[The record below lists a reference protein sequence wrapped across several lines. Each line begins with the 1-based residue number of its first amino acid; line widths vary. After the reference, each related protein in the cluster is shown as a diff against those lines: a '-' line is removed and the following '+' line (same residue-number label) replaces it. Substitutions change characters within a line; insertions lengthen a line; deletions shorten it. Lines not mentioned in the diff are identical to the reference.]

1 MLFKIKRTIEQYRLL
16 EYGER
21 ILVGV
26 SGGAD
31 SIALLSM
38 LKTLAIDCNWELHVA
53 HVEHG
58 LRGEESAADA
68 EFVRNF
74 SDRIGVPFY
83 LGQPPVKQYAEEN
96 KLSKQV
102 AARELRYRFFAET
115 ARKIGA
121 NKLALAHH
129 ADDQAETV
137 LMRILRGTSV
147 SGLAGIPLRRQETG
161 FDIVRPL
168 LFVWRNEIEDFCK
181 QENLSYRTDL
191 TNALTDYSRNKIRL
205 QLIPLLEEAYNKNV
219 KRALVQLGQIAGDED
234 ALLDQMAKERL
245 KQVMVTRSD
254 DVITLNAQQL
264 QTAPL
269 ALQRRAIKLILYY
282 LCGHT
287 NEWEAKHIEQVLALL
302 GHTLPSVEIHLPNE
316 VRAWREYQLIHIGRK
331 RKPNTESE
339 WLTTELSIP
348 DWPSD
353 WADPYLA
360 FEIPEFGLKG
370 SMERSEAS
378 IIPADPWEAVFDY
391 HLVRGKQFHIR
402 ARFPGDSMRPIGMNG
417 SKKLKEIFI
426 ESRIPVASR
435 DRWPIWI
442 LDEQIAWVT
451 GIRRGQVA
459 IVGANTRQILRI
471 RIEQTLFNGEMNSY
485 RG

>member
-1 MLFKIKRTIEQYRLL
+1 VRFKVKRTIEQYRLL

-26 SGGAD
+26 SGGVD
-31 SIALLSM
+31 SIALLSI
-38 LKTLAIDCNWELHVA
+38 LKSLATDYHWELHVA

-58 LRGEESAADA
+58 FRGEDSLADA

-74 SDRIGVPFY
+74 SEMIEVPFH
-83 LGQPPVKQYAEEN
+83 LGQPRVKQYAEEK

-115 ARKIGA
+115 AKEIEA
-121 NKLALAHH
+121 NKLVLAHH

-147 SGLAGIPLRRQETG
+147 SGLAGIPLRRQENG
-161 FDIVRPL
+161 FEIVRPL

-191 TNALTDYSRNKIRL
+191 SNALTDYLRNKIRL
-205 QLIPLLEEAYNKNV
+205 QLIPLLEEAYNESV

-245 KQVMVTRSD
+245 NQIMVAQSN
-254 DVITLNAQQL
+254 DVITLDTEQL
-264 QTAPL
+264 LTAPL
-269 ALQRRAIKLILYY
+269 ALQRRVIKLILYY

-287 NEWEAKHIEQVLALL
+287 NEWEAKHIEQVLAVS
-302 GHTLPSVEIHLPNE
+302 GHTRPSVEIHLPNE
-316 VRAWREYQLIHIGRK
+316 MTAWREYRLIHIGRK
-331 RKPNTESE
+331 RKPNADSE
-339 WLTTELSIP
+339 VSATKLFIP

-353 WADPYLA
+353 WADSYLA
-360 FEIPEFGLKG
+360 FEIPEFGLRG
-370 SMERSEAS
+370 SMELSETS
-378 IIPADPWEAVFDY
+378 IIPVNPWEAVFDY
-391 HLVRGKQFHIR
+391 NLVRGKQFHIR
-402 ARFPGDSMRPIGMNG
+402 ARFPGDSMRPVGMNG

-426 ESRIPVASR
+426 DSRIPVASR

-459 IVGANTRQILRI
+459 TVGTNTRQILRI
-471 RIEQTLFNGEMNSY
+471 RIEQILFNGEMNSY